1 MTGLPVKLSQSEASS
16 LFSWQSMAS
25 TQLWCGLF
33 KKGGGGGGG
42 ERNENKNK
50 FEKLKA
56 NRSQSKERKFVPKCR
71 RKNLLGVF
79 AWTTNMPVLVEILK
93 QFLCFLFLLGEGLGA
108 RGEGGGVSDPKC
120 NQ

>member
-1 MTGLPVKLSQSEASS
+1 M
-16 LFSWQSMAS
+16 
-25 TQLWCGLF
+25 
-33 KKGGGGGGG
+33 G
-42 ERNENKNK
+42 EIKSKK

-79 AWTTNMPVLVEILK
+79 AMTTWATTMPVLVGILK
-93 QFLCFLFLLGEGLGA
+93 QFLRLLFLLGEGQGA
-108 RGEGGGVSDPKC
+108 RGERRMSDPKC

>member
-1 MTGLPVKLSQSEASS
+1 
-16 LFSWQSMAS
+16 MAR
-25 TQLWCGLF
+25 TQLALAGVSFLTGASAE
-33 KKGGGGGGG
+33 GGD
-42 ERNENKNK
+42 ENKNK

-79 AWTTNMPVLVEILK
+79 AMMTWASTSGNFKVISSSSLS
-93 QFLCFLFLLGEGLGA
+93 F
-108 RGEGGGVSDPKC
+108 EGGIGGKGRRGGSDPKC

>member
-1 MTGLPVKLSQSEASS
+1 MSFLKRESE
-16 LFSWQSMAS
+16 
-25 TQLWCGLF
+25 
-33 KKGGGGGGG
+33 GGGGG
-42 ERNENKNK
+42 RDENKNK

-79 AWTTNMPVLVEILK
+79 AMTTWASTSGNFKAVSSSSLS
-93 QFLCFLFLLGEGLGA
+93 F
-108 RGEGGGVSDPKC
+108 EGGIGGKGRMGVSDPKC